1 MSAIYCSSCG
11 VKHTYS
17 YAKPKFCS
25 SCGSPMSVEIK
36 KPQPQRQVEE
46 EEYDDD
52 DDPDSSNSSYVPQIN
67 KLQVDVENYSENSSF
82 SLGALFGQKTE
93 PSTRRRRSRSVDD
106 FISEKPRS
114 GEE

>member
-25 SCGSPMSVEIK
+25 SCGSPMSAEIK
-36 KPQPQRQVEE
+36 KPQPQRQIEE
-46 EEYDDD
+46 EEYED

-67 KLQVDVENYSENSSF
+67 KIQVDVENYSENSSF
-82 SLGALFGQKTE
+82 TLGSLFGQKTE
-93 PSTRRRRSRSVDD
+93 AAKRRRRSRSVDD
-106 FISEKPRS
+106 FISERPRS